1 MSVRLFVRPFVRP
14 VPSPSPSPSPSLSPS
29 PAPAPSLSGG
39 EKKNG
44 EGEGGNL
51 VREGG
56 EKWKRKEKENILE
69 KEKIWQASEQMK
81 CGSKNMKLI
90 MIKMMMMPTKREETE
105 AAPT

>member
-1 MSVRLFVRPFVRP
+1 MRGKKTECGKNIWSRKFF
-14 VPSPSPSPSPSLSPS
+14 SFF
-29 PAPAPSLSGG
+29 
-39 EKKNG
+39 EKKKNG

-56 EKWKRKEKENILE
+56 EEWKRKEKENILE
-69 KEKIWQASEQMK
+69 KENFWQASEQMK
-81 CGSKNMKLI
+81 RGSKNMKLI

>member
-1 MSVRLFVRPFVRP
+1 MRGKKTECGKKIWSRKFF
-14 VPSPSPSPSPSLSPS
+14 SFF
-29 PAPAPSLSGG
+29 
-39 EKKNG
+39 EKKKNG

-69 KEKIWQASEQMK
+69 KENFWQASEQMK
-81 CGSKNMKLI
+81 RGSKNMKLI